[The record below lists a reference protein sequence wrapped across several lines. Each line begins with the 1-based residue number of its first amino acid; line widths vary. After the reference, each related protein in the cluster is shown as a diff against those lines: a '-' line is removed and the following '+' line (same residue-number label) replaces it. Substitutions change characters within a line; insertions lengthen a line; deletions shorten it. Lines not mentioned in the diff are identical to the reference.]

1 MIATPVNAEATE
13 FSNSD
18 LAPTLPAQRTWGT
31 YNYIALW
38 FSMSMEVS
46 TYMLA
51 SSLIAGGMNWWEAVG
66 TILLVNLIV
75 FGEAIWNPIT
85 LLGRFPQ

>member
-1 MIATPVNAEATE
+1 
-13 FSNSD
+13 
-18 LAPTLPAQRTWGT
+18 
-31 YNYIALW
+31 
-38 FSMSMEVS
+38 MSMEVT
-46 TYMLA
+46 TYTLA

>member
-1 MIATPVNAEATE
+1 MQSWI
-13 FSNSD
+13 
-18 LAPTLPAQRTWGT
+18 RRRR
-31 YNYIALW
+31 
-38 FSMSMEVS
+38 
-46 TYMLA
+46 
-51 SSLIAGGMNWWEAVG
+51 IAGREPRTTRWHHGFDVDGSDDVHAGVVADCRRNELVGGGG